1 MRLAV
6 RQRGITLIGFV
17 IVLAIGGF
25 FFFVGAK
32 LFPLYTE
39 YYAVKSAMLKV
50 QQTPGSA
57 RLSPEQVWT
66 ILDKTFYTSYVDS
79 VKRQHVQLV
88 RQNGYF
94 LRVAYEVRKPLV
106 YNLDIVAKFDHSV
119 ELGRT
124 DVIDE

>member
-1 MRLAV
+1 M
-6 RQRGITLIGFV
+6 RQRGITLIGFI
-17 IVLAIGGF
+17 IVLAIAGF

-39 YYAVKSAMLKV
+39 FYAVKSAMLKV

-66 ILDKTFYTSYVDS
+66 ILEKTFYTSYVDS
-79 VKRQHVQLV
+79 VKRQNIQLV